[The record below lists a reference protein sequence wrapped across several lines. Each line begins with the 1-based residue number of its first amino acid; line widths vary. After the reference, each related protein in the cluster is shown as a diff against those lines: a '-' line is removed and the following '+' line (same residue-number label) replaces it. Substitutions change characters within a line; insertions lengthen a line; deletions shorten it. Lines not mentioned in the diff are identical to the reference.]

1 MQRLVYKNPNGVE
14 IDLTS
19 GNYGVIKWDGFSAVD
34 LEIQSQQVPFQDGS
48 VYLDSLLGERDLS
61 VTVAVNDNNDL
72 EKRYELEREMII
84 ALNPKLGEGE
94 LIYTNDFLSK
104 KINCVPHLPQFDT
117 KNMNNSGT
125 RKAKVDFTASNPYW
139 EDVEE
144 TKISFTCDD
153 IIQINNDGDVETPV
167 KMIINA
173 NNLKNPKIQNG
184 MQKISLE
191 GTFSGPIEINTAV
204 GKKSV
209 VIDELFPKWIQ
220 NFQQNTYRN
229 RIAENDSQ
237 FIISPLWTTDG
248 NNYDLENSIPD
259 VVCWS
264 SLGFFLGYDGF
275 VKKSY
280 DGVKWEDTGVSLN
293 IGEVSLLRWTGSYF
307 IIAGEGEGKAYK
319 STDGLSWTDIS
330 VPAFSGETYV
340 DFVQAGN
347 WGYLFTG
354 SGKFQYSNNA
364 WQSSI
369 TGSLSIIDNYLF
381 SVLYIN
387 NTYFFQT
394 RGGMFT
400 GLYFDSLQFVP
411 ISNTHGNLK
420 DGICYNTLTGYT
432 VATSGEALLI
442 YNGYKWYWLDIPMS
456 LDHIYYSEY
465 LNKYVGVSQ
474 NNIYV
479 FDIINND
486 INIINNI
493 PTVTIPCIAEGNGI
507 VIGGGLKLRKL
518 VDDEFVE
525 INYPVADYVGKII
538 YAQNKFLAVSRQ
550 NVYISS
556 DGDNWESYV
565 LGFDMGATYNLGF
578 FEKENLFILGGGG
591 KLYTSNN
598 GISWVENTGIS
609 GTSYSFV
616 DCGDYMLANIGYYL
630 YRSDDGLSW
639 SSLFEI
645 DYGYPHN
652 GEIIHDKKNDVDYID
667 SPTLKI
673 STNHGTTWDDVP
685 TKNITIINPTW
696 NDKLG
701 CWIGFNGYSYDLFN
715 TISWNK
721 YLGNLVLNTYYAKT
735 LKQSF
740 IFYTPIYRV
749 ELKNKENGI
758 NKLTSDL
765 SWNLTLGKNTISVLR
780 KSGNANIELS
790 YKQKYLGV

>member
-1 MQRLVYKNPNGVE
+1 MQKLVFRNSDGEE
-14 IDLTS
+14 IDFTS
-19 GNYGVIKWDGFSAVD
+19 GDFGVTKWKGFSKVD
-34 LEIQSQQVPFQDGS
+34 MEVQSQQVPFHDGS
-48 VYLDSLLGERDLS
+48 VFLDALLGERELS
-61 VTVAVNDNNDL
+61 VTVAVNDDGDL
-72 EKRYELEREMII
+72 EKRYRLKRELIHC
-84 ALNPKLGEGE
+84 LNPKLGEGE
-94 LIYTNDFLSK
+94 LVYTNDYTSK
-104 KINCVPHLPQFDT
+104 KIVCVPDIPEFDN
-117 KNMNNSGT
+117 KNMNDSGT
-125 RKAKVDFTASNPYW
+125 MKAMCSFTASDPYW

-153 IIQINNDGDVETPV
+153 IIQINNNGDVETPV
-167 KMIINA
+167 KMIISA

-184 MQKISLE
+184 TQKISLE
-191 GTFSGPIEINTAV
+191 GTFNGPIEINTAV

-220 NFQQNTYRN
+220 NFEQNTYRD

-248 NNYDLENSIPD
+248 NNYDLEYSIPD

-264 SLGFFLGYDGF
+264 SLGFFLGYDGS

-280 DGVKWEDTGVSLN
+280 DGVNWEDTGVSLG
-293 IGEVSLLRWTGSYF
+293 IDEVLLLRWVGSYF
-307 IIAGEGEGKAYK
+307 IIAAVGKAYK

-330 VPAFSGETYV
+330 VPAFSDETYV
-340 DFVQAGN
+340 DSMQVGN
-347 WGYLFTG
+347 WSYLFTG
-354 SGKFQYSNNA
+354 SGKFQYSNNN
-364 WQSSI
+364 WQSSM
-369 TGSLSIIDNYLF
+369 TGSLSIIDNYNYLF
-381 SVLYIN
+381 NVLYIN

-394 RGGMFT
+394 RNGMFT
-400 GLYFDSLQFVP
+400 GLEFGSLQFVP

-420 DGICYNTLTGYT
+420 NGICYNTLTGYT
-432 VATSGEALLI
+432 VATSEGALLI

-456 LDHIYYSEY
+456 LEHIYYSEY

-474 NNIYV
+474 NNISI

-493 PTVTIPCIAEGNGI
+493 PTVTIPCIAEGNGV

-525 INYPVADYVGKII
+525 INYPVADYVGAII

-550 NVYISS
+550 NVYVSS
-556 DGDNWESYV
+556 DGDNWESHA
-565 LGFDMGATYNLGF
+565 LGFNMGAVYNLGF
-578 FEKENLFILGGGG
+578 FEKENLFILGGGR
-591 KLYTSNN
+591 KLYTSDD

-616 DCGDYMLANIGYYL
+616 DCGDYMLANIGNYL
-630 YRSDDGLSW
+630 YRSDDGLAW

-645 DYGYPHN
+645 GSSYPHN
-652 GEIIHDKKNDVDYID
+652 GGIIHDKKNDVDYID

-673 STNHGTTWDDVP
+673 STDHGTTWYNIP
-685 TKNITIINPTW
+685 EKNITIINPTW
-696 NDKLG
+696 NDRLG

-715 TISWNK
+715 TISWSK

-765 SWNLTLGKNTISVLR
+765 SWNLTLGKNTINVLR
-780 KSGNANIELS
+780 KLGNANIELS